1 MTMRCHSW
9 SDARLRPLFI
19 LFYCRLLH
27 AFASFVLD
35 LSVRQVAILRV
46 RHPLRR
52 KSATLLSAE
61 SVESF
66 PYNDSSWIEELYE
79 WVGLLGIGNRAGTCG
94 GATARKPEGA
104 AGVRPEDR
112 DGSILVALTS
122 AAGVALALFLT
133 AVTARTGARY

>member
-19 LFYCRLLH
+19 LFCCRLLH

-35 LSVRQVAILRV
+35 LSVVILRV
-46 RHPLRR
+46 QHPLRR

-61 SVESF
+61 SVKSF
-66 PYNDSSWIEELYE
+66 RYNDSSWIEELYE
-79 WVGLLGIGNRAGTCG
+79 WVGLLGIGNRAGICG

-112 DGSILVALTS
+112 DGSILAALTS